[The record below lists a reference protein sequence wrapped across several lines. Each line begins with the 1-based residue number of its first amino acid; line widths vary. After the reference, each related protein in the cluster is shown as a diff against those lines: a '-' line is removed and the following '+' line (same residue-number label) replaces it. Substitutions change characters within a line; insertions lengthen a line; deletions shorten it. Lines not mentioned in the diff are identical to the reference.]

1 MGAAAAE
8 ADRTLFVGNLDPKV
22 TEELIFELFHQA
34 GPVIKVKIPKDRD
47 GRPKQFAFV
56 NFKHEESVPYGL
68 SLLNG
73 IKLYGRPIRIQ
84 FRAGS
89 SHASLDTNPSC
100 SPHRATNVSP
110 PGAPNPVSNPSRI
123 PDGTVAAGFSSA
135 QRSLPPADSLQR
147 QAVVRCSLAPATL
160 FLLSFQLHNAMRQQP
175 PFVSK
180 YEQPGFAP
188 PGSQHVP
195 HAFHP
200 SAASQMPRRP
210 EVPLRKGR
218 PGTHPYHLEGS
229 RHFVRE
235 QRFGDRGP
243 DYGRGK
249 REEYGFEERGHD
261 PEHRYRGGR
270 EEPAYEDRHR
280 DSWSHDYDNRRE
292 SYREAKWH
300 LSRH

>member
-73 IKLYGRPIRIQ
+73 IKLYGRPIKIQ
-84 FRAGS
+84 FRSGS
-89 SHASLDTNPSC
+89 SHASQDGNTSC
-100 SPHRATNVSP
+100 SPHRDAGSIP
-110 PGAPNPVSNPSRI
+110 AGAPHPASSCGRYTLPSGKRRW
-123 PDGTVAAGFSSA
+123 PRSRLSSRA
-135 QRSLPPADSLQR
+135 
-147 QAVVRCSLAPATL
+147 CT
-160 FLLSFQLHNAMRQQP
+160 MWQQP
-175 PFVSK
+175 PFRGK
-180 YEQPGFAP
+180 HEQPGFAL
-188 PGSQHVP
+188 PGYQHPP

-200 SAASQMPRRP
+200 SAPSQIARRP
-210 EVPLRKGR
+210 EPPALRKGR
-218 PGTHPYHLEGS
+218 LSAHPYHPDG
-229 RHFVRE
+229 RHFGRE
-235 QRFGDRGP
+235 QRFGERGP

-261 PEHRYRGGR
+261 GGAEHHYRGGR
-270 EEPAYEDRHR
+270 EEPGYEDRHW
-280 DSWSHDYDNRRE
+280 DGWSHEYRRE
-292 SYREAKWH
+292 GYREARWH
-300 LSRH
+300 PARH

>member
-34 GPVIKVKIPKDRD
+34 GPVLKVKIPRDRD

-73 IKLYGRPIRIQ
+73 IKLYGRPIKIQ

-89 SHASLDTNPSC
+89 SHASQDGNLSC
-100 SPHRATNVSP
+100 SSHGAAGTPHPASNCSRYDRSP
-110 PGAPNPVSNPSRI
+110 DS
-123 PDGTVAAGFSSA
+123 VAAVGFSSVPRA
-135 QRSLPPADSLQR
+135 LPSAEHLQR
-147 QAVVRCSLAPATL
+147 QAVMNSNLRPP
-160 FLLSFQLHNAMRQQP
+160 FGNKYEPPGYQP
-175 PFVSK
+175 P
-180 YEQPGFAP
+180 A
-188 PGSQHVP
+188 

-200 SAASQMPRRP
+200 PPAPQPPRRP
-210 EVPLRKGR
+210 EVPALRKAR
-218 PGTHPYHLEGS
+218 LNTHPYHPDS
-229 RHFVRE
+229 RHFGRE
-235 QRFGDRGP
+235 LRF

-249 REEYGFEERGHD
+249 REDYGFEERGHD
-261 PEHRYRGGR
+261 AEHHYRGGW

-280 DSWSHDYDNRRE
+280 EGWNHDYDYRRE
-292 SYREAKWH
+292 GYREPKWH
-300 LSRH
+300 PARH

>member
-34 GPVIKVKIPKDRD
+34 GPVVKVKIPKDRD

-73 IKLYGRPIRIQ
+73 IKLYGRPMKIQ
-84 FRAGS
+84 FRSGS
-89 SHASLDTNPSC
+89 SHASQDGNSSC
-100 SPHRATNVSP
+100 SPHGAASVSP
-110 PGAPNPVSNPSRI
+110 SGAPHPAAIRYDRS
-123 PDGTVAAGFSSA
+123 PDGAVAAGCSSG
-135 QRSLPPADSLQR
+135 QRCLPPPDNLQR
-147 QAVVRCSLAPATL
+147 QA
-160 FLLSFQLHNAMRQQP
+160 AMHGAMWQQP
-175 PFVSK
+175 QFGGK
-180 YEQPGFAP
+180 YEQPGFAL
-188 PGSQHVP
+188 PGYQ

-200 SAASQMPRRP
+200 SPRRP
-210 EVPLRKGR
+210 ELPSPRKGR
-218 PGTHPYHLEGS
+218 LSAHPYHPES
-229 RHFVRE
+229 RHFGRE
-235 QRFGDRGP
+235 QRFGERGP

-249 REEYGFEERGHD
+249 REEYGFDERGLNAELH
-261 PEHRYRGGR
+261 YRAAR

-280 DSWSHDYDNRRE
+280 DSWSHDYRRE

-300 LSRH
+300 ASRH

>member
-73 IKLYGRPIRIQ
+73 IKLFGRPIKIQ
-84 FRAGS
+84 FRSGS
-89 SHASLDTNPSC
+89 SHASQDGSLSC
-100 SPHRATNVSP
+100 SPHGAANISP
-110 PGAPNPVSNPSRI
+110 SGTPRPASNCSRYESRQQALYAPNPP
-123 PDGTVAAGFSSA
+123 
-135 QRSLPPADSLQR
+135 
-147 QAVVRCSLAPATL
+147 TL
-160 FLLSFQLHNAMRQQP
+160 FLFSCQMNSTMWQQP
-175 PFVSK
+175 QFGGK
-180 YEQPGFAP
+180 YEQPGFAL
-188 PGSQHVP
+188 PGYQHSP

-200 SAASQMPRRP
+200 SPASQMPRRP
-210 EVPLRKGR
+210 EVPAPRKGR
-218 PGTHPYHLEGS
+218 LSAHPYHPDS
-229 RHFVRE
+229 RHFGRE
-235 QRFGDRGP
+235 QRFGERGP
-243 DYGRGK
+243 DYCRGK
-249 REEYGFEERGHD
+249 REEYGFDERGHD
-261 PEHRYRGGR
+261 AGAEHRYRGGR

-280 DSWSHDYDNRRE
+280 DGWSHDYDYRRE

-300 LSRH
+300 PSRH